1 MSIAWLEQ
9 QLANTFIHRTTHKLL
24 FAVLMGLCLLWS
36 VAQAWG
42 SPGASADV
50 QASGAHEWPREWDG
64 AALRPLA
71 LGEVEARFARQFPG
85 RIARLTDGQRF
96 FVMRHVLQPTRMLHP
111 AADCYR
117 ALGWRIAQARLER
130 DAQARLW
137 RCFNAER
144 EGVHALRVCE
154 RIEDAGGQSFTD
166 TSAWYWAGVSGQ
178 STGPWQAVTV
188 ATPL

>member
-1 MSIAWLEQ
+1 MSIPWLERR
-9 QLANTFIHRTTHKLL
+9 LANTFVNRALHKLL
-24 FAVLMGLCLLWS
+24 FAVAMGLCLVWS
-36 VAQAWG
+36 MAAAWRQ
-42 SPGASADV
+42 PAMAEP
-50 QASGAHEWPREWDG
+50 ALTAHEWPRAWDG
-64 AALRPLA
+64 ATLRPLA

-85 RIARLTDGQRF
+85 RIARLTDGERL
-96 FVMRHVLQPTRMLHP
+96 FVMRHVVQPTRMLHP

-117 ALGWRIAQARLER
+117 ALGWRIEQARLER

-144 EGVHALRVCE
+144 KGARSMRVCE